1 MMKHFLKKTGCALLC
16 VILALSVVSCG
27 NSKAKKTSDTGK
39 IKVYYL
45 NHVKT
50 SLYPVSES
58 VKGKNTNQKI
68 QNLLN
73 ELSTEKSDKDYTNPI
88 PEQITIRN
96 FSLKGKQLMISFS
109 RDYETLS
116 KVQEALLR
124 AAVVKTLVQ
133 LPEVSTVTFRIVN
146 ESLLD
151 SEGNAIGA
159 MTADSFVDDFDFEQD
174 STKSVSLTLYCPA
187 TDGSGLLKETREA
200 HVNENVPIAQ
210 AVISQLSK
218 KPDDKNADVTLPSS
232 VKVLS
237 VSVNDGICYVNI
249 DSALDNAGGNVSEKL
264 RIYSIVDSLCELDA
278 INRVQIIIGTGNDA
292 TVIDDEN
299 DNSTYSPNMNLVI
312 SE

>member
-1 MMKHFLKKTGCALLC
+1 MISMT
-16 VILALSVVSCG
+16 SCG
-27 NSKAKKTSDTGK
+27 SGKKQTESSKGS
-39 IKVYYL
+39 IQVYYL
-45 NHVKT
+45 NQLKT
-50 SLYPVSES
+50 SLYPVSE
-58 VKGKNTNQKI
+58 VPKGTSSRKKI
-68 QNLLN
+68 SYLLQ
-73 ELSTEKSDKDYTNPI
+73 EMSAAKSDKDYTNPI

-96 FSLKGKQLMISFS
+96 FSLKNRQLVISFS

-133 LPEVSTVTFRIVN
+133 LPEVGSVTFRIVN

-151 SEGNAIGA
+151 SAGNAIGA

-174 STKSVSLTLYCPA
+174 STRSVSLTLYCPA
-187 TDGSGLLKETREA
+187 SDGSGLLKETRVA
-200 HVNENVPIAQ
+200 HVNENVLLAQ
-210 AVISQLSK
+210 AVLSQLSK
-218 KPDDKNADVTLPSS
+218 VPDDKNADVTLPSS

-237 VSVNDGICYVNI
+237 VSVNDGICYVNL
-249 DSALDNAGGNVSEKL
+249 DSNLDNAGDNVSEQL

-292 TVIDDEN
+292 TIVNDEN

-312 SE
+312 SD